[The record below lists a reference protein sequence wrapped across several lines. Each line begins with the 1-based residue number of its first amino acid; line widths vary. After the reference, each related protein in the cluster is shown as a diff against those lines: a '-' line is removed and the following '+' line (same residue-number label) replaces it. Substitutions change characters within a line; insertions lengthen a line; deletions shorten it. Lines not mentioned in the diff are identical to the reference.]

1 MKKNFDILK
10 KQTRFYLFWILLIIV
25 LCGFIFK
32 GIYLI
37 QYNKTLDNMK
47 TDPKYSQYTNTKLM
61 KKYFATLIIL
71 LLFLTG
77 CSSGKEQNVIINNP
91 YEISIKD
98 KTLSYYDTESQI
110 NEDEFEISNDGL
122 KAIQNTTNNIIVT
135 DQYEKIRCISI
146 TNSKIITYCQI
157 AVGDSIEKVTDT
169 FNNEYK
175 ISNNNYCVLFNKNQ
189 EEDPMNEQKDDSW
202 IWINYLTENNT
213 IVRIQIYD
221 VKFGANLK

>member
-1 MKKNFDILK
+1 
-10 KQTRFYLFWILLIIV
+10 
-25 LCGFIFK
+25 
-32 GIYLI
+32 
-37 QYNKTLDNMK
+37 
-47 TDPKYSQYTNTKLM
+47 M
-61 KKYFATLIIL
+61 KKYFTTLIIL

-98 KTLSYYDTESQI
+98 KTLSYYDTKSQI
-110 NEDEFEISNDGL
+110 NEDEFEIFNDGL

-146 TNSKIITYCQI
+146 TDSEIITYGQI

-175 ISNNNYCVLFNKNQ
+175 MSNNNYCVLFNKGQ
-189 EEDPMNEQKDDSW
+189 EEDPMSEQKDDTW
-202 IWINYLTENNT
+202 IWINYLTENDV

-221 VKFGANLK
+221 VKFGANLN

>member
-1 MKKNFDILK
+1 
-10 KQTRFYLFWILLIIV
+10 
-25 LCGFIFK
+25 
-32 GIYLI
+32 
-37 QYNKTLDNMK
+37 
-47 TDPKYSQYTNTKLM
+47 M

-77 CSSGKEQNVIINNP
+77 CSSGKEQNAIINNP
-91 YEISIKD
+91 YEISINGKV
-98 KTLSYYDTESQI
+98 LSYYDTESQI
-110 NEDEFEISNDGL
+110 NEDEFQIFNDGL

-146 TNSKIITYCQI
+146 TDSKIITYGQI

-169 FNNEYK
+169 FSNEYK
-175 ISNNNYCVLFNKNQ
+175 MSDNNYCVLFNESQ

-202 IWINYLTENNT
+202 IWINYLTENDT

-221 VKFGANLK
+221 VKFGAKLK

>member
-1 MKKNFDILK
+1 
-10 KQTRFYLFWILLIIV
+10 
-25 LCGFIFK
+25 
-32 GIYLI
+32 
-37 QYNKTLDNMK
+37 
-47 TDPKYSQYTNTKLM
+47 M

-77 CSSGKEQNVIINNP
+77 CSSGKEQNAIINNP

-110 NEDEFEISNDGL
+110 NKDEFEIFNDGL

-146 TNSKIITYCQI
+146 TDSKIITYGQI
-157 AVGDSIEKVTDT
+157 AVGDSIEKVIDT

-175 ISNNNYCVLFNKNQ
+175 MNDNNYCVLFNESQ

-202 IWINYLTENNT
+202 IWIT
-213 IVRIQIYD
+213 QW
-221 VKFGANLK
+221 

>member
-1 MKKNFDILK
+1 
-10 KQTRFYLFWILLIIV
+10 
-25 LCGFIFK
+25 
-32 GIYLI
+32 
-37 QYNKTLDNMK
+37 
-47 TDPKYSQYTNTKLM
+47 M
-61 KKYFATLIIL
+61 KKYFATFIIL

-110 NEDEFEISNDGL
+110 NEDEFEIFNDGL

-135 DQYEKIRCISI
+135 DQYEKIRCMSI
-146 TNSKIITYCQI
+146 TDSKIITYGQI
-157 AVGDSIEKVTDT
+157 AVGDSIDKVIDT

-175 ISNNNYCVLFNKNQ
+175 MSDNNYCILFNENQ
-189 EEDPMNEQKDDSW
+189 EEDPMNEQKDNSW
-202 IWINYLTENNT
+202 IWINYLTENDT

-221 VKFGANLK
+221 VKFGSNLN

>member
-1 MKKNFDILK
+1 
-10 KQTRFYLFWILLIIV
+10 
-25 LCGFIFK
+25 
-32 GIYLI
+32 
-37 QYNKTLDNMK
+37 
-47 TDPKYSQYTNTKLM
+47 M

-77 CSSGKEQNVIINNP
+77 CSSGKEQNAIINNP

-110 NEDEFEISNDGL
+110 NEDEFEIFNDGL

-146 TNSKIITYCQI
+146 TDSKIITYGQI

-175 ISNNNYCVLFNKNQ
+175 MNDNKYCVLFNESQ

-202 IWINYLTENNT
+202 IWINYLTENDT

-221 VKFGANLK
+221 VKFGENLN